1 MVKIFIVRHGYSLGN
16 EKGLITGHYD
26 CDLAEYGFRQAQL
39 ISDYIVKNLKVDK
52 VYSSDLCRAVNTIKP
67 MADALNL
74 PIIKEPAFREM
85 AVGKWEAIAFKEAK
99 RLYPK
104 EFDDWMNTDDG
115 GHAIGGESWSD
126 VQIRAVK
133 RLNEIVKEND
143 GKNIV
148 LCTHGGVIKVLQCYF
163 AGLNIDKVGEIDWVS
178 NTSITEVWYE
188 KEKYS
193 VKRVSFDDYL
203 GEIKTALPKT
213 V

>member
-16 EKGLITGHYD
+16 EKGLITGHYN
-26 CDLAEYGFRQAQL
+26 CDLAEYGFRQAKL
-39 ISDYIVKNLKVDK
+39 LCDYIVKNLKVDK

-67 MADALNL
+67 MAEALNL

-85 AVGKWEAIAFKEAK
+85 AVGEWEAIAFKKAK
-99 RLYPK
+99 RLYP
-104 EFDDWMNTDDG
+104 EAFDKWMNTDDG
-115 GHAIGGESWSD
+115 GHVIGGENWSD
-126 VQIRAVK
+126 VQSRSVK
-133 RLNEIVKEND
+133 RLNEIVKEDD

-148 LCTHGGVIKVLQCYF
+148 ICTHGGVIKVLQCYF
-163 AGLNIDKVGEIDWVS
+163 AGLSIDKVSDIDWVS
-178 NTSITEVWYE
+178 NTSITEVWFE
-188 KEKYS
+188 DEKYT

>member
-26 CDLAEYGFRQAQL
+26 CDLADYGFRQAQL

-85 AVGKWEAIAFKEAK
+85 AVGEWEAIAFKEAK
-99 RLYPK
+99 RLYP
-104 EFDDWMNTDDG
+104 ETFDKWMNTDDG
-115 GHAIGGESWSD
+115 GHVIGGENWSD
-126 VQIRAVK
+126 VQNRAVK
-133 RLNEIVKEND
+133 RLEEIVKENE
-143 GKNIV
+143 GKNVV

-163 AGLNIDKVGEIDWVS
+163 AGLGIDKVGEIDWVS
-178 NTSITEVWYE
+178 NTSITEVWFE
-188 KEKYS
+188 NGKYS